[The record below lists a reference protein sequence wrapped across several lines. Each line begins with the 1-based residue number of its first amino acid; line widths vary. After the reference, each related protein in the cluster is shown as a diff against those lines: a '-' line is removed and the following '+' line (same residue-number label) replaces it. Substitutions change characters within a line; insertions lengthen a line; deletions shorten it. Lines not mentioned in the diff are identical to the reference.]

1 MLSQKEDLGGLTAPG
16 GSDGKEFT
24 CNAGDMGWIL
34 GQKDPLEKEMATHS
48 CNLAWKIPCTEEP
61 GRHSFCVFHPT
72 ESPVS
77 IVLLCSLYSLNV
89 S

>member
-34 GQKDPLEKEMATHS
+34 GQ
-48 CNLAWKIPCTEEP
+48 
-61 GRHSFCVFHPT
+61 
-72 ESPVS
+72 
-77 IVLLCSLYSLNV
+77 
-89 S
+89 